1 MNPNEN
7 WIAEQ
12 ARLLTLED
20 GFGPSYA
27 ANGSRGSV
35 GADVAD
41 EAEAATT

>member
-12 ARLLTLED
+12 ARLVMLED

-35 GADVAD
+35 GADVAG
-41 EAEAATT
+41 ETVAATT